1 VCGWLRAG
9 RMTDVVGA
17 AICTCACSLLL
28 ESCTSISYRERMK
41 TIARSTKHI
50 RVLCLIIQK
59 QVGITRSRD

>member
-1 VCGWLRAG
+1 VDGCVRAGWLMLLVLRFACVLFLFFWRA
-9 RMTDVVGA
+9 TP
-17 AICTCACSLLL
+17 L
-28 ESCTSISYRERMK
+28 SYRERMK